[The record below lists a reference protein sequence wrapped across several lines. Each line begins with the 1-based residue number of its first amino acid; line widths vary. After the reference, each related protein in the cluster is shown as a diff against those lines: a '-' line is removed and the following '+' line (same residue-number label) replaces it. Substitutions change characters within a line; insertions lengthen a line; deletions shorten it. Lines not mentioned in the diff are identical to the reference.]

1 MIMKRILSLALV
13 LVAVV
18 SLVTLS
24 LHAGSDRAIQSK
36 QLPKAAQLFLAKH
49 FAGRAVSFAKE
60 DRDFSGTTYDVFLV
74 GGTEIEFTSSGEW
87 KEVDGKHTALPLTFI
102 PAQIVKTI
110 QSQHAGDAIVQIDRK
125 HRGYKVE
132 LASGV
137 ELMFDTR
144 FQLVGYDD

>member
-1 MIMKRILSLALV
+1 MKRILSLTLALV
-13 LVAVV
+13 ALV

-24 LHAGSDRAIQSK
+24 LHAVSDRVIQSK

-60 DRDFSGTTYDVFLV
+60 DRDFSGTTYDVRLAD
-74 GGTEIEFTSSGEW
+74 GTEVEFTSAGEW

-110 QSQHAGDAIVQIDRK
+110 QSQHAGDAIVHIERK
-125 HRGYKVE
+125 RRGYQVE
-132 LASGV
+132 LASGLEV
-137 ELMFDTR
+137 LFNTR

>member
-1 MIMKRILSLALV
+1 MKRILSLTLALV
-13 LVAVV
+13 ALV

-24 LHAGSDRAIQSK
+24 LHAGSDRFIQSK
-36 QLPKAAQLFLAKH
+36 LVPKAAQLFLAKH

-60 DRDFSGTTYDVFLV
+60 DRDFSGTTYDVRLAD
-74 GGTEIEFTSSGEW
+74 GTEVEFTSAGEW

-110 QSQHAGDAIVQIDRK
+110 QSQHAGDAIVHIERK
-125 HRGYKVE
+125 RRGYQVE
-132 LASGV
+132 LASGLEV
-137 ELMFDTR
+137 LFNTR

>member
-1 MIMKRILSLALV
+1 MKIILSLTLALV
-13 LVAVV
+13 ALV

-24 LHAGSDRAIQSK
+24 LHAGSDRVIQSK

-60 DRDFSGTTYDVFLV
+60 DRDFSGTTYDVRLAD
-74 GGTEIEFTSSGEW
+74 GTEVEFTSAGEW

-110 QSQHAGDAIVQIDRK
+110 QSQHAGDAIVHIERK
-125 HRGYKVE
+125 RRGYQVE
-132 LASGV
+132 LASGLEV
-137 ELMFDTR
+137 LFNTR

>member
-1 MIMKRILSLALV
+1 MKRILSLTLALV
-13 LVAVV
+13 VLV

-24 LHAGSDRAIQSK
+24 LHAGSDRVIQSK

-60 DRDFSGTTYDVFLV
+60 DRDFSGTTYDVRLADGMEV
-74 GGTEIEFTSSGEW
+74 EFTSAGEW

-110 QSQHAGDAIVQIDRK
+110 QSQHAGDAIVHIERK
-125 HRGYKVE
+125 RRGYQVE
-132 LASGV
+132 LASGLEV
-137 ELMFDTR
+137 LFNTR

>member
-1 MIMKRILSLALV
+1 MKRILSLTLALV
-13 LVAVV
+13 ALV

-24 LHAGSDRAIQSK
+24 LHAGSDRVIQSK

-60 DRDFSGTTYDVFLV
+60 DRDFSGTTYDVRLAD
-74 GGTEIEFTSSGEW
+74 GTEVEFTSAGEW

-102 PAQIVKTI
+102 PAQIVKII
-110 QSQHAGDAIVQIDRK
+110 QSQHAGDAIVHIERK
-125 HRGYKVE
+125 RRGYQVE
-132 LASGV
+132 LASGLEV
-137 ELMFDTR
+137 LFNTR

>member
-1 MIMKRILSLALV
+1 MTLALV
-13 LVAVV
+13 ALV

-24 LHAGSDRAIQSK
+24 LHAGSDRVIQSK
-36 QLPKAAQLFLAKH
+36 QLPKVAQLFLAKH

-60 DRDFSGTTYDVFLV
+60 DRDFSGTTYDVRLAD
-74 GGTEIEFTSSGEW
+74 GTEIEFTSAGEW

-110 QSQHAGDAIVQIDRK
+110 QSQHAGDAIVHIERK
-125 HRGYKVE
+125 RRGYQVE
-132 LASGV
+132 LASGLEV
-137 ELMFDTR
+137 LFNTR

>member
-1 MIMKRILSLALV
+1 MKRILSLTLV
-13 LVAVV
+13 LVALV

-24 LHAGSDRAIQSK
+24 LHAGSDRIIQSK

-60 DRDFSGTTYDVFLV
+60 DRDFSGTTYDVRLAD
-74 GGTEIEFTSSGEW
+74 GTEVEFTSAGEW

-110 QSQHAGDAIVQIDRK
+110 QSQHAGDAIVHIERK
-125 HRGYKVE
+125 RRGYQVE
-132 LASGV
+132 LASGLEV
-137 ELMFDTR
+137 LFNTR

>member
-1 MIMKRILSLALV
+1 MKRILSLTLALV
-13 LVAVV
+13 ALV

-24 LHAGSDRAIQSK
+24 LHAGSDRVIQSK

-60 DRDFSGTTYDVFLV
+60 DRDFSGTTYDVRLAD
-74 GGTEIEFTSSGEW
+74 GTEIEFTSAGEW

-110 QSQHAGDAIVQIDRK
+110 QSQHAGDAIVHIERK
-125 HRGYKVE
+125 RRGYQVE
-132 LASGV
+132 LASGLEV
-137 ELMFDTR
+137 LFNTR

>member
-1 MIMKRILSLALV
+1 MKRILSLTLALV
-13 LVAVV
+13 ALV

-24 LHAGSDRAIQSK
+24 LHAGSDRVIQSK

-60 DRDFSGTTYDVFLV
+60 DRDFSGTTYDVRLAD
-74 GGTEIEFTSSGEW
+74 GTEVEFTSAGEW

-110 QSQHAGDAIVQIDRK
+110 QSQHAGDAIVHIERK
-125 HRGYKVE
+125 RRGYQVE
-132 LASGV
+132 LASGLEV
-137 ELMFDTR
+137 LFNTR
-144 FQLVGYDD
+144 FQLVGNDD

>member
-1 MIMKRILSLALV
+1 MKRILSLTLALV
-13 LVAVV
+13 ALV

-24 LHAGSDRAIQSK
+24 LNAGSDSVIQSK

-60 DRDFSGTTYDVFLV
+60 DRDFSGTTYDVRLAD
-74 GGTEIEFTSSGEW
+74 GTEVEFTSAGEW

-110 QSQHAGDAIVQIDRK
+110 QSQHAGDAIVHIERK
-125 HRGYKVE
+125 RRGYQVE
-132 LASGV
+132 LASGLEV
-137 ELMFDTR
+137 LFNTR

>member
-1 MIMKRILSLALV
+1 MTLALV
-13 LVAVV
+13 ALV

-24 LHAGSDRAIQSK
+24 LHAGSDRVIQSK

-60 DRDFSGTTYDVFLV
+60 DRDFSGTTYDVRLAD
-74 GGTEIEFTSSGEW
+74 GTEVEFTSTGEW

-110 QSQHAGDAIVQIDRK
+110 QSQHAGDAIVHIERK
-125 HRGYKVE
+125 RRGYQVE
-132 LASGV
+132 LASGLEV
-137 ELMFDTR
+137 LFNTR

>member
-1 MIMKRILSLALV
+1 MKRILSLTLALV
-13 LVAVV
+13 ALV

-24 LHAGSDRAIQSK
+24 LHAGSDRVIQSK

-60 DRDFSGTTYDVFLV
+60 DRDFSGTTYDVRLAD
-74 GGTEIEFTSSGEW
+74 GTEVEFTSAGEW

-102 PAQIVKTI
+102 PAQIVKPI
-110 QSQHAGDAIVQIDRK
+110 QSQHAGDAIVHIERK
-125 HRGYKVE
+125 RRGYQVE
-132 LASGV
+132 LASGLEV
-137 ELMFDTR
+137 LFNTR

>member
-1 MIMKRILSLALV
+1 MKRILSLTLAFVAL
-13 LVAVV
+13 V

-24 LHAGSDRAIQSK
+24 LHAGSDRVIQSK

-60 DRDFSGTTYDVFLV
+60 DRDFSGTTYDVRLAD
-74 GGTEIEFTSSGEW
+74 GTEVEFTSAGEW

-110 QSQHAGDAIVQIDRK
+110 QSQHAGDAIVHIERK
-125 HRGYKVE
+125 RRGYQVE
-132 LASGV
+132 LASGLEV
-137 ELMFDTR
+137 LFNTR
-144 FQLVGYDD
+144 FQLVGYYD

>member
-1 MIMKRILSLALV
+1 MKRILSLTLALV
-13 LVAVV
+13 ALV

-24 LHAGSDRAIQSK
+24 LHAGSDRVIQSK

-60 DRDFSGTTYDVFLV
+60 DRDFSGTTYDVRLAD
-74 GGTEIEFTSSGEW
+74 GTVVEFTSAGEW

-110 QSQHAGDAIVQIDRK
+110 QSQHAGDAIVHIERK
-125 HRGYKVE
+125 RRGYQVE
-132 LASGV
+132 LASGLEV
-137 ELMFDTR
+137 LFNTC

>member
-1 MIMKRILSLALV
+1 MKRILSLTLALV
-13 LVAVV
+13 ALV

-24 LHAGSDRAIQSK
+24 LHAGSDRVIQSK

-60 DRDFSGTTYDVFLV
+60 DRDFAGTDYDVRLAD
-74 GGTEIEFTSSGEW
+74 GTEVEFTSAGEW

-102 PAQIVKTI
+102 PAQIDKTI
-110 QSQHAGDAIVQIDRK
+110 QSQHAGDAIVHIERK
-125 HRGYKVE
+125 RRGYQVE
-132 LASGV
+132 LASGLEV
-137 ELMFDTR
+137 LFNTR

>member
-1 MIMKRILSLALV
+1 MKRILSLTLALV
-13 LVAVV
+13 ALV

-24 LHAGSDRAIQSK
+24 LHAGSDRVIQSK

-60 DRDFSGTTYDVFLV
+60 DRDFSGTTYDVRLAD
-74 GGTEIEFTSSGEW
+74 GTEVEFTSAGEW

-102 PAQIVKTI
+102 PAQIVKAI
-110 QSQHAGDAIVQIDRK
+110 ESQHAGDAIVHIERK
-125 HRGYKVE
+125 RRGYQVE
-132 LASGV
+132 LASGLEV
-137 ELMFDTR
+137 LFNTR